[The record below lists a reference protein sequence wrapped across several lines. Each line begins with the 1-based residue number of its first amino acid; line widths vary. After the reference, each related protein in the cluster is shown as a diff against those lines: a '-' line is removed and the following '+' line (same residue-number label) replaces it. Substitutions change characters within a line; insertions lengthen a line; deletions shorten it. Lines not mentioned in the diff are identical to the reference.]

1 MKYVFITGGVTSSLG
16 KGVLSACLGKLL
28 IARGYSVSMQKFNLY
43 YNAEPG
49 FLSPLEHGEA
59 FITEDGAAADLDI
72 GNFERYVDVNQP
84 KAACCTTGQ
93 IHRALLEKEL
103 RGEFNG
109 ATIQAIPH
117 VANEIKARIRQVAQ
131 ASGADICLV
140 EIGGTVG
147 DMEAS
152 VYLEAIR
159 QMRLECSDP
168 SDCCY
173 IHMTYMPYI
182 ATAGELK
189 TKPTQNSVKTLR
201 TVGIQPD
208 VIVCRTEVPLS
219 GEGKDKIAL
228 FCNVKTSNVIQDID
242 VDRMLELPLVLEK
255 EGLPRAVLSELRLAD
270 ATPDL
275 DSWRT
280 LVKQEREAAKP
291 LRIALISKYTAMPDA
306 YLSLQE
312 ALKHASIH
320 AGAHVTIDL
329 VDAEQLREENA
340 DDLLRKHDGIVLP
353 GGYGCRGTDGVLM
366 AATFARLNQ
375 VPCLAIGHGM
385 QLAMVEAVRSLLGIG
400 DAHTA
405 EADPNTA
412 HPVVRIPEDRQ
423 SRNDSRLSARM
434 GAGVVRLNSNKLKSI
449 YGADEITERHSN
461 RYEVDPAYVDE
472 LDGKGFKLAG
482 TSLESGYPE
491 AFELEE
497 HPFYVAVVYHP
508 EFKSR
513 PNRPH
518 PLFSAFL
525 RAAMEKKA

>member
-16 KGVLSACLGKLL
+16 KGILSACLGRLL
-28 IARGYSVSMQKFNLY
+28 MARGYSVSMQKFNLY

-93 IHRALLEKEL
+93 IHRILLEKEL
-103 RGEFNG
+103 RGEFHG

-131 ASGADICLV
+131 ASGSDICLV

-159 QMRLECSDP
+159 QMRLECDDP

-255 EGLPRAVLSELRLAD
+255 EGLPRAVLGELHLEDTA
-270 ATPDL
+270 PDL
-275 DSWRT
+275 DGWRA
-280 LVKQEREAAKP
+280 LVKREREATKS

-312 ALKHASIH
+312 ALKHAGIH
-320 AGAHVTIDL
+320 DNVRVTIDL
-329 VDAEQLREENA
+329 VDAEKLGEDNA
-340 DDLLRKHDGIVLP
+340 DELLKKHDGIVLP
-353 GGYGCRGTDGVLM
+353 GGYGCKGTDGVLT
-366 AATFARLNQ
+366 AATFARLNR

-385 QLAMVEAVRSLLGIG
+385 QLAAVEAARSLLGIA
-400 DAHTA
+400 DAHTK
-405 EADPNTA
+405 EADPNTP

-423 SRNDSRLSARM
+423 GRNDSRLAARM
-434 GAGVVRLNSNKLKSI
+434 GAGVVRLRDGRLKTI

-472 LDGKGFKLAG
+472 LGEKGFKLAG

-491 AFELEE
+491 AFELDE
-497 HPFYVAVVYHP
+497 HPFYVAVAFHP

-518 PLFSAFL
+518 PLFTAFI
-525 RAAMEKKA
+525 RAAMGE